1 MKKLVVFAVVFFLS
15 FPIFPQSSAKLNS
28 ISNKRSELA
37 SVSYRYKATILS
49 SNFSIP
55 LVKFSRFQSNMN
67 GSTGDVSFFNSVGA
81 GLSIA
86 GGEISEVRDPSG
98 KIINQ
103 DFTPTFGATFGFLFS
118 SASLLEER
126 QNSFAPFVGISIL
139 DFQIGLGWEL
149 GSVPDSYK
157 RSFFTVSYNIP
168 IYKLKRGGF
177 YILRSGD
184 FIDDS
189 SFGNYKRLGN

>member
-1 MKKLVVFAVVFFLS
+1 MKHYYLSLLAFMLS
-15 FPIFPQSSAKLNS
+15 FSGYSQSSSMLDS
-28 ISNKRSELA
+28 INENRAELA

-55 LVKFSRFQSNMN
+55 AVKFSRFDEPSN
-67 GSTGDVSFFNSVGA
+67 GAIGDVSFFNSVGA
-81 GLSIA
+81 GLSIT
-86 GGEISEVRDPSG
+86 GGEISEVRDENG

-103 DFTPTFGATFGFLFS
+103 DFTSTLGATIGFLFS
-118 SASLLEER
+118 SASVLDER
-126 QNSFAPFVGISIL
+126 QNSFAPFIGLTVL
-139 DFQIGLGWEL
+139 DFQIGMGWEL
-149 GSVPDSYK
+149 GILPESYK

-189 SFGNYKRLGN
+189 SFKNTKRLGN

>member
-1 MKKLVVFAVVFFLS
+1 MKQYFASLLS
-15 FPIFPQSSAKLNS
+15 VIICFSAYSQSAKTLDS
-28 ISNKRSELA
+28 INENRAELA

-55 LVKFSRFQSNMN
+55 VVKFSRFDQPTN
-67 GSTGDVSFFNSVGA
+67 GASGDVSFFNSVGA

-86 GGEISEVRDPSG
+86 GGEISEVRDESG

-103 DFTPTFGATFGFLFS
+103 DFTSTLGATIGFLFS
-118 SASLLEER
+118 SASVLDER
-126 QNSFAPFVGISIL
+126 QNSFAPFIGLTVL
-139 DFQIGLGWEL
+139 DFQIGMGWEL
-149 GSVPDSYK
+149 GILPESYK

-168 IYKLKRGGF
+168 IYKLKRGSF

-189 SFGNYKRLGN
+189 SFKNNKRLGN